1 MTAPVAII
9 ATREIRDALRNRWV
23 IAATL
28 VLGVFAL
35 SLAFLGSAPT
45 GTVAA
50 SPLEVTAVSLS
61 SLTIFLIPLIALL
74 LSYDAVLG
82 EIDRGTMA
90 LLLTYPVARWEVIV
104 GKFLGHV
111 AVLAFATLIGYGAA
125 GAALWIASDQ
135 PDPYAWWT
143 FARMIGSSV
152 LLGAAFIAIGY
163 LVNTLVRDR
172 GTAAGIA
179 VGVWLLFVLVYD
191 MALLGGLVAD
201 QGRYVTTDTLNWL
214 LLLNPADAYRLF
226 NLAGFSDVSTLSG
239 LAGLSEQI
247 RIGPT
252 ALVTAMTLWV
262 VVPLLLAI
270 ILFARRPV

>member
-1 MTAPVAII
+1 MTQVTII
-9 ATREIRDALRNRWV
+9 AGREIRDALRNRWV
-23 IAATL
+23 VAATL
-28 VLGVFAL
+28 VLAIFAL

-50 SPLEVTAVSLS
+50 SPLAVTAVSLS

-90 LLLTYPVARWEVIV
+90 LLLTYPVARWEVLA

-111 AVLAFATLIGYGAA
+111 AVLTFAILVGYGVA
-125 GAALWIASDQ
+125 GAALWFASEQ
-135 PDPYAWWT
+135 PDPYAWYA
-143 FARMIGSSV
+143 FASMIASSV

-172 GTAAGIA
+172 GTAAGVA
-179 VGVWLLFVLVYD
+179 VGIWLVFVLIYD

-201 QGRYVTTDTLNWL
+201 QGRFMTPAVLNVL

-226 NLAGFSDVSTLSG
+226 NLAGFANVGALSG
-239 LAGLSEQI
+239 LAGLGEQT
-247 RIGPT
+247 RIGP
-252 ALVTAMTLWV
+252 AMLIGAMTLWV
-262 VVPLLLAI
+262 VVPLLLAAA
-270 ILFARRPV
+270 LFTRRSV

>member
-1 MTAPVAII
+1 MNAVATI
-9 ATREIRDALRNRWV
+9 AGREIRDALRNRWV
-23 IAATL
+23 VAATL
-28 VLGVFAL
+28 VLCVFAL

-50 SPLEVTAVSLS
+50 SPLAVTAVSLS

-111 AVLAFATLIGYGAA
+111 AVLAFATLVGYGAA
-125 GAALWIASDQ
+125 GLALWLTSESA
-135 PDPYAWWT
+135 DPHAWQA
-143 FARMIGSSV
+143 FGAMVGSSV
-152 LLGAAFIAIGY
+152 LLGAAFVALGY

-172 GTAAGIA
+172 GTAAGVA
-179 VGVWLLFVLVYD
+179 VGIWLVLVLVYD

-201 QGRYVTTDTLNWL
+201 QGRFLTPGVLNWL

-226 NLAGFSDVSTLSG
+226 NLAGLSDVSTFSG
-239 LAGLSEQI
+239 LGGLSEQV
-247 RIGPT
+247 RISPAT
-252 ALVTAMTLWV
+252 LILALAAWAVL
-262 VVPLLLAI
+262 PLLLAI
-270 ILFARRPV
+270 LLFARKPV

>member
-1 MTAPVAII
+1 MTTAVTII
-9 ATREIRDALRNRWV
+9 AGREIRDALRNRWV

-28 VLGVFAL
+28 LLGGFAL
-35 SLAFLGSAPT
+35 TLAFLGSAPT

-50 SPLEVTAVSLS
+50 SPLAVTAVSLS

-74 LSYDAVLG
+74 LSYDAVLA

-90 LLLTYPVARWEVIV
+90 LLLTYPVARWEVIA
-104 GKFLGHV
+104 GKFLGHL
-111 AVLAFATLIGYGAA
+111 AVLAFATLVGYGAA
-125 GAALWIASDQ
+125 GAALLLSSEQ
-135 PDPYAWWT
+135 PDLYAWQA
-143 FARMIGSSV
+143 FAGMIGSSV

-201 QGRYVTTDTLNWL
+201 QGRHITPGVLNWL

-226 NLAGFSDVSTLSG
+226 NLAGLSDVSAFSG
-239 LAGLSEQI
+239 LAGLSEQVQVS
-247 RIGPT
+247 T
-252 ALVTAMTLWV
+252 AMLMAAMTLWV
-262 VVPLLLAI
+262 VLPLLFAM
-270 ILFARRPV
+270 ILFARRSV